1 MKNTVNSSTPQ
12 GVVSLRAE
20 YRQDALGVGV
30 TRPRLSWN
38 VQVDRPGW
46 EQSAYQLTCDRGQ
59 GLIEQASRVE
69 TGNSTLV
76 AWPFA
81 PLRSRERVSVQ
92 LTVWGR
98 DGQPLQTRIPLQVEA
113 GLLDPGDWR
122 ARFIT
127 SGVDEDPAVEHPAAL
142 FRCEFEVKPGLVSA
156 RLYSSALGVY
166 EALLNGG
173 PVSDAVLSPGWT
185 SYKHRLRYQVTDV
198 TGMLATGDNLL
209 AARVGEGWF
218 RGRIGFLG
226 GRRNRYG
233 ERTAFLGQLELRYA
247 DGSID
252 HVITDPAIGWS
263 CSTGG
268 IRMSSIYDGET
279 YDARLEPQGWTEPGF
294 DARAWSGVREVAWDL
309 QTLTAE
315 EGPAVRRT
323 EVLRPVAI
331 SRSPAGKLL
340 VDFGQ
345 NLVGWTRIRVSG
357 RAGRTITLR
366 HAEVLEGGELC
377 TRPLRIA
384 KATDTY
390 ILRGEGVEV
399 WEPRFTFHGFRYVE
413 VEGWPGELAAD
424 DIAGVVVHSDMVRT
438 GWFECSNAEVNRLH
452 ENVVWGMR
460 GNFLDIPTDCPQRD
474 ERLGWTGDLQ
484 VFAPTAT
491 YLFDVGGFLSSW
503 LRDLAAEQGE
513 DGMLPILVPDTIRV
527 RPSCA
532 GWGDA
537 AAIVPWVLY
546 ERTGDVGV
554 LQRQYASMKGWVE
567 QVLDRVSGSGLWDWG
582 MQLGDWLDPGAPG
595 HEGGR
600 RTNPYVV
607 ASAFLVNSL
616 SIVTRVAR
624 ILGETEDEA
633 RYNAAWQRTRD
644 AFRAHYVTSAGRVM
658 SDSQTAYAMAL
669 RFGLLDEEQREAA
682 GARLNELVAQEGF
695 RIGTGFLGT
704 PLVCDAL
711 VETGHLDTA
720 YRLLLQ
726 TEAPS
731 WLYAVRLGATTIWER
746 WDSLLPD
753 GSVNPNEMTSF
764 NHYAF
769 GAIADWLHRCVG
781 GLAPGAPG
789 YRKVIVQPQ
798 PGGDLAWAR
807 TRHITP
813 YGEAAVRWEIKSGML
828 RVEAVVPPNTTADV
842 RLPGQPAFTVGAGD
856 HAWEVPYAPASTAT
870 PLTVD
875 SNLVDLRADKAL
887 WAALAAAI
895 GAVDASATAW
905 LDSPSLAVVKAQTL
919 RDVLGLHSRYRDL
932 VEAVQ
937 SVFQKA

>member
-12 GVVSLRAE
+12 GEVSLRAE
-20 YRQDALGVGV
+20 YRQGALGVGV
-30 TRPRLSWN
+30 ARPRLSWN
-38 VQVDRPGW
+38 VQAQRPGW
-46 EQSAYQLTCDRGQ
+46 EQVAYRLTCDRAQ
-59 GLIEQASRVE
+59 GPIEEAPRVE
-69 TGNSTLV
+69 TGASTLV

-98 DGQPLQTRIPLQVEA
+98 DGQYLQTRVPLQVEA

-127 SGVDEDPAVEHPAAL
+127 SGWDEDPAVEHPAAL
-142 FRCEFEVKPGLVSA
+142 FRCEFQVKSGLVSA

-166 EALLNGG
+166 EAMLNGG

-185 SYKHRLRYQVTDV
+185 SYKHRLRYQVSDV
-198 TGMLATGDNLL
+198 TDMLETGGNVL

-247 DGSID
+247 DGSVD
-252 HVITDPAIGWS
+252 LVITDPATGWS

-331 SRSPAGKLL
+331 TRSPAGKLL

-366 HAEVLEGGELC
+366 HAEILEGGELC

-384 KATDTY
+384 KAMDTY

-413 VEGWPGELAAD
+413 VEGWPGELGAD
-424 DIAGVVVHSDMVRT
+424 DIEAVVVHSDMVRT

-460 GNFLDIPTDCPQRD
+460 GNFLDVPTDCPQRD

-503 LRDLAAEQGE
+503 LRDVAAEQGE
-513 DGMLPILVPDTIRV
+513 TGMMPVLVPDVIRV
-527 RPSCA
+527 RTSCA

-554 LQRQYASMKGWVE
+554 LQRQYASMKGWVD
-567 QVLDRVSGSGLWDWG
+567 QVLDRVSDNGLWDWG
-582 MQLGDWLDPGAPG
+582 MQLGDWLDPGSPG

-607 ASAFLVNSL
+607 ATAFLVNSL

-624 ILGETEDEA
+624 ILGEIEDEA
-633 RYNAAWQRTRD
+633 RYNAAWQRTRE

-669 RFGLLDEEQREAA
+669 RFGLLDEAQREAA

-711 VETGHLDTA
+711 VESGHLDTA

-789 YRKVIVQPQ
+789 YRKLIVQPQ
-798 PGGDLAWAR
+798 PGGDLDWAR

-813 YGEAAVRWEIKSGML
+813 YGEASVRWEIRGGIL
-828 RVEAVVPPNTTADV
+828 RVEAVVPPNTTAEV
-842 RLPGQPAFTVGAGD
+842 RLPGQSPVSVGSGE
-856 HAWEVPYAPASTAT
+856 HSWEIPYASTPATQSFN
-870 PLTVD
+870 VD
-875 SNLVDLRADKAL
+875 SKLTDLRADETL
-887 WAALAAAI
+887 WAALGDSIRSVDPSAAI
-895 GAVDASATAW
+895 W
-905 LDSPSLAVVKAQTL
+905 LDSPALAVVRAKTL
-919 RDVLGLHSRYRDL
+919 RDVLSLHRRYRDL
-932 VEAVQ
+932 VAAVEQ
-937 SVFQKA
+937 VFGRV